1 MRSLDNIE
9 KSGFRPGEYVGYFDG
24 AWRIVRVSG
33 IWRAI
38 HVNGKYWSVEASTL
52 AELSPLL
59 RTAQEVLK

>member
-24 AWRIVRVSG
+24 VWRIVKVSN

-38 HVNGKYWSVEASTL
+38 HVNGKYWSVEAPTL
-52 AELSPLL
+52 AELSPML
-59 RTAQEVLK
+59 RTAQEVKS

>member
-1 MRSLDNIE
+1 MRYLHNIE
-9 KSGFRPGEYVGYFDG
+9 KSGFRKGEYVGYSDG
-24 AWRIVRVSG
+24 VWRIVKVSN

-38 HVNGKYWSVEASTL
+38 HVNGKYWSVEAPTL

>member
-1 MRSLDNIE
+1 MRYLHNIE
-9 KSGFRPGEYVGYFDG
+9 KSGFRKGEYVGYCDG

-38 HVNGKYWSVEASTL
+38 HVNGKYWSVEAPTL

-59 RTAQEVLK
+59 SLELLRR